1 MLARGSG
8 VTGSPTRPFQLTP
21 RKPSLSGKESG
32 VAPTPAT
39 HAHGCPPSFVLPGTK
54 APSLPTGAQPWA
66 GCLALPSSGSRYD
79 VPCTPHFPAAFSRF
93 SGVRLFVTPW
103 TVAHEDPLSVKLSRQ
118 QHWSGEPFPS
128 PGDLPDPGME
138 PVSPALTG
146 GFFTTEPPGKPPF
159 PAGKP
164 PTGDSDLGVTPLLPS
179 PLWLDSPPQP
189 SQGPTSLESASVHGY
204 EDQVSLCVIPKPMET
219 WQSHC
224 TERETVAPSHGLS

>member
-54 APSLPTGAQPWA
+54 APSLSPGAQPWA
-66 GCLALPSSGSRYD
+66 GRLALPGSGSRYG
-79 VPCTPHFPAAFSRF
+79 VPCTPHFPAAFSHF
-93 SGVRLFVTPW
+93 SRVRLFATPL

-118 QHWSGEPFPS
+118 QHWSGKPFPS
-128 PGDLPDPGME
+128 SGDLPDPGIE

-159 PAGKP
+159 LQG
-164 PTGDSDLGVTPLLPS
+164 S
-179 PLWLDSPPQP
+179 PQL
-189 SQGPTSLESASVHGY
+189 
-204 EDQVSLCVIPKPMET
+204 
-219 WQSHC
+219 
-224 TERETVAPSHGLS
+224 ETVI